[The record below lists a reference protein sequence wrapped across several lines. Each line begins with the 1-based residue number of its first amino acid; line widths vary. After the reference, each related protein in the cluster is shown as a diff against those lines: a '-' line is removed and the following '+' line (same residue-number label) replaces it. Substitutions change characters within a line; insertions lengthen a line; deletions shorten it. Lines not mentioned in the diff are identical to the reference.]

1 MDGHRCLPAMVV
13 LAILVFA
20 AQAVLPEVKDQAQ
33 VTPASTAPAATAPQL
48 PADPEKRGDLLMAQ
62 RRYQAA
68 IEAYNQAPRDSAL
81 VWNKTGIAYQL
92 MLNLDGATR
101 CYRRSLKLD
110 PSDAHVLNNMGTV
123 YDGEKD
129 YRNAERIYRKAL
141 KIDPRNAVIYKNLGT
156 ALLAERKYERGSAA
170 YKTALAL
177 DPQVFK
183 DNGGPKVENATSLQE
198 RGAMNYYM
206 ARGCVRAGLNDC
218 AIEYLRMALNERYT
232 NAKKVMADREFSSL
246 HGVPAFEQ
254 LLKDQ
259 SSP

>member
-1 MDGHRCLPAMVV
+1 MIV
-13 LAILVFA
+13 LAMLPFTSR
-20 AQAVLPEVKDQAQ
+20 AVSRQIPDQA
-33 VTPASTAPAATAPQL
+33 PAAPAATRPAPAEPGL
-48 PADPEKRGDLLMAQ
+48 PTDPEKRGDLLMTQ
-62 RRYQAA
+62 KRYQAA
-68 IEAYNQAPRDSAL
+68 IEAFNLAPRGSAV

-101 CYRRSLKLD
+101 CYRQSLKLD
-110 PSDAHVLNNMGTV
+110 PNDAHVLNNMGTV
-123 YDGEKD
+123 YDAEKD
-129 YRNAERIYRKAL
+129 YRNAERQYRKAL

-156 ALLAERKYERGSAA
+156 ALLAEHKYEKGSEA

-177 DPQVFK
+177 DPQIFK
-183 DNGGPKVENATSLQE
+183 DNGGPKVENAASLQE

-206 ARGCVRAGLNDC
+206 AKGCVRAGLNDC

-246 HGVPAFEQ
+246 HGLPAFEQ
-254 LLKDQ
+254 LLKEQ